1 MNYDALLAALVAF
14 AFTLALFLF
23 APFVVAELPDTIR
36 TAAVYLVVALI
47 VSGISIF
54 VRKRLR
60 K

>member
-23 APFVVAELPDTIR
+23 WPWVVAELPQTIR

-54 VRKRLR
+54 IRTRLR